1 MAPVI
6 PYLFVVS
13 FIANGLPGFFLD
25 ALSLVPSLLKFLGR
39 LLDRVAMRYSAVIKE
54 AWRASMV
61 DLGEVK
67 TREGVLNFL
76 VPWKPLKS
84 ENNDLLDQQ

>member
-1 MAPVI
+1 MASVI

-67 TREGVLNFL
+67 TREGGAEF
-76 VPWKPLKS
+76 PCPLEASK
-84 ENNDLLDQQ
+84 E